1 MKIEN
6 NFKKIMLSSIL
17 ILAVF
22 IVSAC
27 SLNNLNPE
35 ENNNNDIKKSDSQL
49 DKIVDHKWTW
59 IKTTK
64 GEQIITP
71 NMKNAFVVN
80 FNEDMSVNGSTDC
93 NGFFGEFT
101 LSENKV
107 SFGPLASTMMY
118 CEGSQESLFVGDLQ
132 KVQSLYFQDNDN
144 LVLVLKDNEGEI
156 EFQEKLIIHQPKE
169 GERISSPLEIK
180 GEARGTWF
188 FEANFTVILT
198 DWDGKIIAEGIA
210 QMDESEE
217 TWMTEELVSFTS
229 TLEFENPVFEDASVD
244 HFSRRGTLIFQ
255 KANPSGLVENDEAYE
270 ITVNFE

>member
-1 MKIEN
+1 MKKEN
-6 NFKKIMLSSIL
+6 MKKIMLLSIL
-17 ILAVF
+17 VMAVF

-27 SLNNLNPE
+27 SFNEQSGE
-35 ENNNNDIKKSDSQL
+35 ENNNNVIEQSDSQL
-49 DKIVDHKWTW
+49 EKIVNHKWTW

-80 FNEDMSVNGSTDC
+80 FNEDMSVYGSTDC
-93 NGFFGEFT
+93 NGFFGDFNLNED
-101 LSENKV
+101 NI

-118 CEGSQESLFVGDLQ
+118 CEGSQENVFVSDLQ
-132 KVQSLYFQDNDN
+132 KVESLYFQDNDN
-144 LVLVLKDNEGEI
+144 LVLVLKDSEGEI

-188 FEANFTVILT
+188 FEGSFSVILT
-198 DWDGKIIAEGIA
+198 DWDGKIIAEEVA

-229 TLEFENPVFEDASVD
+229 MLEFENPVFEDASVD

-255 KANPSGLVENDEAYE
+255 KANPSGLAENDEAYE